1 MDIEKVKQLVEKK
14 EVSKD
19 ILEMQKVLDRIIQM
33 FLVLDSRSA
42 TENSF
47 LKQVRAEIKAELKQE
62 GVKIEEEQIDISIT
76 NYRLK
81 EIITLQVL
89 LSQLQQQL
97 KEKGVKL

>member
-19 ILEMQKVLDRIIQM
+19 ILEMQKVLDEIIQM

-42 TENSF
+42 TEKSF
-47 LKQVRAEIKAELKQE
+47 FQQIKAELKAELKQE
-62 GVKIEEEQIDISIT
+62 GVKLEEEQIDISIT

-81 EIITLQVL
+81 KIITLQVL

>member
-19 ILEMQKVLDRIIQM
+19 ILEMQKVLDEIIQM

-42 TENSF
+42 TEKSF
-47 LKQVRAEIKAELKQE
+47 FQQIKAELKAELKQE
-62 GVKIEEEQIDISIT
+62 GVKLEEEQIDISIT
-76 NYRLK
+76 NYRFK
-81 EIITLQVL
+81 KIITLQVL